1 MADLIAFVGSARRSG
16 NTDVLVGEAL
26 RGARAAGA
34 TARRVRLAEI
44 HMNPCRGCMR
54 CESGRCHVHDDD
66 VPRLLDQIRE
76 ARALLFATPVYF
88 WNVSGTMKTLWDRML
103 PLAGL
108 DLTRRPVTMAPLIR
122 GLAAGTIV
130 VQEEAEGPHTSII
143 RLFHE
148 RNFADFGLRHLGDVY
163 AYGALRKGEV
173 RGDTAAMAAA
183 HDLGQLLAEAGSSS
197 PSP

>member
-1 MADLIAFVGSARRSG
+1 MADLIAFVGSARRGG
-16 NTDVLVGEAL
+16 NTDVLAGEAL

-44 HMNPCRGCMR
+44 QMNPCQGCMR
-54 CESGRCHVHDDD
+54 CAPGRCVVHDDD
-66 VPRLLDQIRE
+66 IPALLDQMRV

-88 WNVSGTMKTLWDRML
+88 WNVSGSMKTLWDRLL

-108 DLTRRPVTMAPLIR
+108 DLTRRPVTMDPLIR

-130 VQEEAEGPHTSII
+130 VQEEAERPHESII
-143 RLFHE
+143 RLFFE
-148 RNFADFGLRHLGDVY
+148 RNFDDFGLRHRGDVY
-163 AYGALRKGEV
+163 AYGALRRGEV
-173 RGDTAAMAAA
+173 QGDAEAMKAAFE
-183 HDLGQLLAEAGSSS
+183 LGQRLAGVSS